1 MEKVTFK
8 FSKREGVDDL
18 DRSSSLERRDENPD
32 WSWLRRE
39 WHTSIICEFFRLQAR
54 GYPSWQ
60 VRKTLRFLWGK
71 IWNEN
76 I

>member
-1 MEKVTFK
+1 MGKVTFK

-39 WHTSIICEFFRLQAR
+39 
-54 GYPSWQ
+54 
-60 VRKTLRFLWGK
+60 
-71 IWNEN
+71 
-76 I
+76 